1 MGSPAPSGN
10 PASTG
15 ERALE
20 ILRIGLG
27 FIWALNLLFIV
38 LPSAGYWGSFS
49 SVAASFGSSTPGG
62 PGLANFVAAHSLFF
76 AWLIAVAT
84 AYLAV
89 AFLLG
94 FTTRLACVVGVVSSA
109 FFLWTQY
116 TTTFAFP
123 GGTDVGPHPLYL
135 AMYIILFAGGA
146 GRYWSV
152 DRRLWSS
159 GKTVLRKLGRWV
171 AGPPP

>member
-1 MGSPAPSGN
+1 MGLPTAAVHPMSNAD
-10 PASTG
+10 
-15 ERALE
+15 RAIE
-20 ILRIGLG
+20 ILRVGLG
-27 FIWALNLLFIV
+27 LIWALNLLFIV
-38 LPSAGYWGSFS
+38 LPSADYWGSFS

-62 PGLANFVAAHSLFF
+62 PGLADFVAAHALFF

-94 FTTRLACVVGVVSSA
+94 FTTRLACVVGTVASA

-116 TTTFAFP
+116 TTTFSFP

-146 GRYWSV
+146 GRFWSV
-152 DRRLWSS
+152 DRRLWMS
-159 GKTVLRKLGRWV
+159 GKAVLRRLGRWV

>member
-1 MGSPAPSGN
+1 MATPGVPDRSISP
-10 PASTG
+10 G
-15 ERALE
+15 ERAIE
-20 ILRIGLG
+20 ALRIGLG
-27 FIWALNLLFIV
+27 VIWSLNLLFIV
-38 LPSAGYWGSFS
+38 LPQADYWESFS
-49 SVAASFGSSTPGG
+49 SVAASFGASTPGG
-62 PGLANFVAAHSLFF
+62 PGFAEFVAAHPLFF

-94 FTTRLACVVGVVSSA
+94 LTTRLACVVGIVASA

-135 AMYIILFAGGA
+135 AIEVILLVAGA
-146 GRYWSV
+146 GRYWSL
-152 DRRLWSS
+152 DRRIWRSRHA
-159 GKTVLRKLGRWV
+159 VLHALGRWV
-171 AGPPP
+171 AAPPV

>member
-1 MGSPAPSGN
+1 MESPAAV
-10 PASTG
+10 ASPMTPG
-15 ERALE
+15 ERAIE
-20 ILRIGLG
+20 VLRIGLG
-27 FIWALNLLFIV
+27 LIWSLNLLFIV
-38 LPSAGYWGSFS
+38 LPSADYWGSFS
-49 SVAASFGSSTPGG
+49 TVAASFGSSTPGG
-62 PGLANFVAAHSLFF
+62 PGFANFVAAHPLLF
-76 AWLIAVAT
+76 AWSIAVAT

-94 FTTRLACVVGVVSSA
+94 FTTRLACVIGTVASA

-135 AMYIILFAGGA
+135 AMYVILFVGGA

-152 DRRLWSS
+152 DRKLWKS
-159 GKTVLRKLGRWV
+159 GKAILRKFGRWV
-171 AGPPP
+171 AGPRS